1 MMIRSVR
8 GDVMALFW
16 IGHEKDGKRRI
27 LIQEGS
33 TLIFA
38 RLDATMAG
46 FEGDFIEAHR
56 LDAAMAGFE
65 GDFIE
70 AHRLD
75 DSAPRRCR
83 RR

>member
-1 MMIRSVR
+1 MMP
-8 GDVMALFW
+8 LFW
-16 IGHEKDGKRRI
+16 LVHEKDGKRRI

-38 RLDATMAG
+38 RLDA
-46 FEGDFIEAHR
+46 
-56 LDAAMAGFE
+56 AMAGFD

-75 DSAPRRCR
+75 DKRAKKVPKKMIGRVLSPGEVSALLDRLS
-83 RR
+83 